1 MLVAGRLL
9 DTLLQYLWELV
20 SYHSTFAMLTALLV
34 NFHISLSLT
43 VCLPHSSWGLFSFY
57 CPFHWMIEDIIS
69 EKLHSGEK
77 LLLLELERS
86 GSVFLP
92 SLFTV
97 QLYKINYFF
106 KHMVKSENSNRI
118 KVQHSKYQATAIFT
132 ASSAS
137 SYCLPHVYKQ
147 CIHCFW

>member
-1 MLVAGRLL
+1 M
-9 DTLLQYLWELV
+9 
-20 SYHSTFAMLTALLV
+20 M
-34 NFHISLSLT
+34 
-43 VCLPHSSWGLFSFY
+43 
-57 CPFHWMIEDIIS
+57 EDIIS
-69 EKLHSGEK
+69 EKLRSGEK

-118 KVQHSKYQATAIFT
+118 KVQHSKYRGTAIFFT

-137 SYCLPHVYKQ
+137 SYCLPYISNAFTVFTKK
-147 CIHCFW
+147 FGDFL